1 MLRTRTYRRRIE
13 NRIRP
18 RNTWVA
24 SLESMN
30 RSRETSRTV
39 RNLIVVGVTCVAI
52 LLIAVLAQGLAAS
65 VFSQDRAG
73 AVVAEYFGGG
83 GEPGE
88 ADGVVSAELTV
99 SVFDDHLAAVTRL
112 NPELLAAVRQAATD
126 ASAEGIEFFL
136 NSGWRSPALQNS
148 LLEQAVHT
156 YGSREEASRWV
167 APAESSSHVSGDAVD
182 IGPFDATYWLSQYG
196 GQYGLCQTYSNES
209 WHYELRPE
217 AVTNGCPEPYLDPTA
232 DPRLQ

>member
-1 MLRTRTYRRRIE
+1 MLRTRAYRRRIE

-18 RNTWVA
+18 RNTRVA
-24 SLESMN
+24 SLESMH
-30 RSRETSRTV
+30 RSKETSRTV
-39 RNLIVVGVTCVAI
+39 RNLIVVGVTSVAI
-52 LLIAVLAQGLAAS
+52 LVIALLAQGLAAS

-88 ADGVVSAELTV
+88 ADGVVPAELTV
-99 SVFDDHLAAVTRL
+99 SVFDDHLAAITKL
-112 NPELLAAVRQAATD
+112 NPELLAALRQAATD

-148 LLEQAVHT
+148 LLEQAVGT
-156 YGSREEASRWV
+156 YGSREEAARWV
-167 APAESSSHVSGDAVD
+167 APAETSSHVSGEAVD
-182 IGPFDATYWLSQYG
+182 IGPFDATYWLPQHG
-196 GQYGLCQTYSNES
+196 DQYGLCQTYGNES
-209 WHYELRPE
+209 WHYELRSE
-217 AVTNGCPEPYLDPTA
+217 AVTDGCPEPYLDPTE